1 MIFQYSFVL
10 AQHLLSRREYG
21 NVNMDK
27 SLLEEFDKQVDTT
40 IPFNNSTPQPL
51 NCFALLLNYL
61 TTQQRNSYRHS
72 RSVNDV

>member
-1 MIFQYSFVL
+1 MIFQHSSVL

-27 SLLEEFDKQVDTT
+27 SLLEEFDKQVDTA
-40 IPFNNSTPQPL
+40 IQPL
-51 NCFALLLNYL
+51 NCFALLLNHS

-72 RSVNDV
+72 RSENDV

>member
-1 MIFQYSFVL
+1 MIFQHSSVL

-27 SLLEEFDKQVDTT
+27 SLLEEFDKQVDTA

-51 NCFALLLNYL
+51 NCFALLLNHS

-72 RSVNDV
+72 RSENDV